1 MKLGKEARLEIRTV
15 GNKDVTIIQFRD
27 EDV

>member
-1 MKLGKEARLEIRTV
+1 MKLGKEARLEIRAL
-15 GNKDVTIIQFRD
+15 GHKDVTIIQYRD